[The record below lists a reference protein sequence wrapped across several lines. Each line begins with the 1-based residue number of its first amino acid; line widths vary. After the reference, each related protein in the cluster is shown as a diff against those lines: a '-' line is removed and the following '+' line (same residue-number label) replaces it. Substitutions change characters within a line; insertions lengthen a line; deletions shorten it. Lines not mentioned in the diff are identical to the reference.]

1 MSLVY
6 GVEKKTVPSYMK
18 FVMGGTSGML
28 ATCLVQPLDLLKTR
42 MQISGTLG
50 TREYRNSFEVLSKV
64 FKNEG
69 MLSLYNGLSAGLLR
83 QATYTTAKLGV
94 YQMELDWY
102 RKNFGN
108 DPSMV
113 ASMAMGIVAGA
124 FGAMCGNPA
133 EVALIRMMSDNR
145 LMPEERRN
153 YKNVGDA
160 FVRIVKDEDVVGLWR
175 GCLPT
180 VGRAMVV
187 NMVQLA
193 SYSLMKDQLRGYLH
207 DGIPLHLTAALM
219 SGLLTTTCSMP
230 LDMAKTRIQQMR
242 VIDGKPE
249 YSGTIDV
256 LKRVVKNEGAFAIWK
271 GFTPYLI
278 RMGPHTIL
286 SFVFLEQ
293 MNKAYS
299 KHVLGD
305 SPSDSSK
312 EI

>member
-1 MSLVY
+1 MALVY
-6 GVEKKTVPSYMK
+6 GVEKKTVPTHMK

-28 ATCLVQPLDLLKTR
+28 ATCIVQPLDLLKTR

-50 TREYRNSFEVLSKV
+50 TREYKNSFEVLSKV
-64 FKNEG
+64 LKNEG
-69 MLSLYNGLSAGLLR
+69 ILSLYNGLSAGLLR
-83 QATYTTAKLGV
+83 QATYTSAKMGV

-108 DPSMV
+108 YPSMV
-113 ASMAMGIVAGA
+113 ASMTMGIVAGA

-145 LMPEERRN
+145 LMPEDRRN

-160 FVRIVKDEDVVGLWR
+160 FVRIVKDEGVVALWR

-193 SYSLMKDQLRGYLH
+193 SYSLMKNQLQGYLSE
-207 DGIPLHLTAALM
+207 GIPLHLTAALV
-219 SGLLTTTCSMP
+219 SGLLTSVTSMP
-230 LDMAKTRIQQMR
+230 LDMAKTRIQQMK

-256 LKRVVKNEGAFAIWK
+256 LKKVLKNEGAFAVWK
-271 GFTPYLI
+271 GFTPYLM
-278 RMGPHTIL
+278 RMGPHTIF

-299 KHVLGD
+299 KHML
-305 SPSDSSK
+305 SDSLSDSVP
-312 EI
+312 